1 MESFLGI
8 DLGGTKLLIGEVDRE
23 GNILNFKKYYHGFFN
38 QRDAVGIINNCLDDY
53 IETVGWYSGHRP
65 VAMGVGVVGRVDS
78 ENGIW
83 LQIDPTRTIEIDLAN
98 ILSGKFDMPCTVD
111 NDVKSATHAETTW
124 GFGQFT
130 DNFIYINVGT
140 GIAVGSV
147 VNGTMIRGSHFN
159 AGEAGHLKV
168 GVNVGVQCGCGRTD
182 CVEAI
187 ASGLGFDKCARLLA
201 PQFSTNLHI
210 PDKDARV
217 SVAEVYN
224 LALRG
229 DKLCTVLVDNAA
241 EAIANLIMNMVRVFD
256 PDTVVLGG
264 GVVSDGFLLG
274 HIKKYLHP
282 TTMRFVTNGVVLTKL
297 NPDFIGLLGAAS
309 VAMAKHDESKLQNE
323 EKENDYVNA

>member
-1 MESFLGI
+1 
-8 DLGGTKLLIGEVDRE
+8 
-23 GNILNFKKYYHGFFN
+23 
-38 QRDAVGIINNCLDDY
+38 
-53 IETVGWYSGHRP
+53 
-65 VAMGVGVVGRVDS
+65 MGVGVVGRVDS

-83 LQIDPTRTIEIDLAN
+83 HQIDPTRTLEIDLAGE
-98 ILSGKFDMPCTVD
+98 LSDKFGMPCTID
-111 NDVKSATHAETTW
+111 NDVKSATHAEMTW
-124 GFGQFT
+124 GFGRFT

-147 VNGTMIRGSHFN
+147 VDGRIIRGSHFN

-168 GVNVGVQCGCGRTD
+168 GVSVGVSCACGRTD

-187 ASGLGFDKCARLLA
+187 ASGLGFDKCARLLS
-201 PQFSTNLHI
+201 PNYTTNLHI
-210 PDKDARV
+210 PDKDGRV
-217 SVAEVYN
+217 SVADIY
-224 LALRG
+224 ALSMRG
-229 DKLCTVLVDNAA
+229 DKLCNVLVDNAA

-274 HIKKYLHP
+274 HIRKYLHP

-309 VAMAKHDESKLQNE
+309 VAMSRFDSQKIQIPETGHD
-323 EKENDYVNA
+323 YANA